1 MFGLCKGIAMAETD
15 PRSRRVVAPGVRWLR
30 FPRRLESEYREYQ
43 CLEAVANFRVNAF
56 YILVLYMILVS
67 GIYALAPEAVRGL
80 WLGTYI
86 WVGIIV
92 MIAGILAQF
101 RSLDHYFPVY
111 AGIGSFLA
119 VMLSM
124 AIPGFLDEPGSV
136 QLANVSVIY
145 ALVIVYAM
153 VGLRFPVA
161 TLACWAGGL
170 LGWLIAEQFGR
181 GIDWQIAHR
190 TYTGISLLG
199 MFLCYTEEVR
209 GRLLF
214 FNQRQL
220 LRQQQR
226 TQSLADRLHRLSRED
241 SLTGL
246 ANRRYF
252 DEALDRE
259 WRRCQR
265 SQQPLTVMLVDV
277 DRFKAY
283 NDHYGHLQGDAC
295 LRSLADELGRY
306 SRRGGDLVARFGG
319 EEFVL
324 LYPGV
329 DETEAVR
336 LASRLCRSVRALGI
350 PHAHNPASE
359 EVTISVGVA
368 VKGPGDN
375 LSAIQLLDAADRALY
390 QAKQGGRDN
399 WRLYEPPPTVRLVSD
414 NGPRKKED

>member
-1 MFGLCKGIAMAETD
+1 MAETD
-15 PRSRRVVAPGVRWLR
+15 PRSRRVVVPGVRWLR
-30 FPRRLESEYREYQ
+30 FPRRLEAEYREYQ
-43 CLEAVANFRVNAF
+43 CLEAVDSFRVNAF
-56 YILVLYMILVS
+56 YILVLYLLLVT
-67 GIYALAPEAVRGL
+67 GIYALAPEDVRGL

-92 MIAGILAQF
+92 MLAGILAQF
-101 RSLDHYFPVY
+101 RALDRYFPVY
-111 AGIGSFLA
+111 AGAGSFLA

-124 AIPGFLDEPGSV
+124 AIPGFLEEPGSI

-161 TLACWAGGL
+161 ALVCWAGGL
-170 LGWLIAEQFGR
+170 LGWGIAEQFGR
-181 GIDWQIAHR
+181 GIDWQVAHR

-220 LRQQQR
+220 VRQQQR
-226 TQSLADRLHRLSRED
+226 TQSLAERLHRLSRED

-265 SQQPLTVMLVDV
+265 ERQPLTVMLVDV
-277 DRFKAY
+277 DLFKSY
-283 NDHYGHLQGDAC
+283 NDHYGHLQGDEC
-295 LRSLADELGRY
+295 LRALADELRRY

-329 DETEAVR
+329 DETEAAR
-336 LASRLCRSVRALGI
+336 LASRLCRTVRALGLT
-350 PHAHNPASE
+350 HAHNPPSG

-368 VKGPGDN
+368 VTMPMEN
-375 LSAIQLLDAADRALY
+375 RSAIKLLDAADQALY
-390 QAKQGGRDN
+390 QAKQSGRDS
-399 WRLYEPPPTVRLVSD
+399 WRLYEPPPTVRLVRE
-414 NGPRKKED
+414 NGVRKDD

>member
-1 MFGLCKGIAMAETD
+1 MAETD
-15 PRSRRVVAPGVRWLR
+15 PRSRRVVVPGVRWLR
-30 FPRRLESEYREYQ
+30 FPRRLEAEYREYQ
-43 CLEAVANFRVNAF
+43 NLEAVDSFRVNAF
-56 YILVLYMILVS
+56 YILILYMLLLS
-67 GIYALAPEAVRGL
+67 GIYALAPDAVRGL
-80 WLGTYI
+80 WLGAYI

-92 MIAGILAQF
+92 LAAGILAQF
-101 RSLDHYFPVY
+101 RALDRYFPIY
-111 AGIGSFLA
+111 TGLGSFLA
-119 VMLSM
+119 VALSM
-124 AIPGFLDEPGSV
+124 AIPGFLDEPGSI

-161 TLACWAGGL
+161 VLACWGGGL
-170 LGWLIAEQFGR
+170 LGWLIAERFGR
-181 GIDWQIAHR
+181 GIDWQMAHR

-220 LRQQQR
+220 QRQQHR
-226 TQSLADRLHRLSRED
+226 TQALAERLHRLSRED
-241 SLTGL
+241 SLTSL
-246 ANRRYF
+246 ANRRFF

-265 SQQPLTVMLVDV
+265 EQQPLTVMLVDV

-283 NDHYGHLQGDAC
+283 NDHYGHLQGDEC
-295 LRSLADELGRY
+295 LRTLADELRRY

-336 LASRLCRSVRALGI
+336 LASRLCRSVRALGL
-350 PHAHNPASE
+350 PHVQNAAVG

-368 VKGPGDN
+368 VTRPAESG
-375 LSAIQLLDAADRALY
+375 SALQLLDAADRALY
-390 QAKQGGRDN
+390 QAKQGGRDS
-399 WRLYEPPPTVRLVSD
+399 WRLYEPPPPVRLVHDSGVSKD
-414 NGPRKKED
+414 D

>member
-1 MFGLCKGIAMAETD
+1 MAETD
-15 PRSRRVVAPGVRWLR
+15 PRSRRVVVPGVRWLR
-30 FPRRLESEYREYQ
+30 FPRRLEAEYREYQ
-43 CLEAVANFRVNAF
+43 CLEAVDSFRVNAF
-56 YILVLYMILVS
+56 YILVLYLLLVT
-67 GIYALAPEAVRGL
+67 GIYALAPADVRGL
-80 WLGTYI
+80 WLGTYL
-86 WVGIIV
+86 WVGVIV
-92 MIAGILAQF
+92 MVAGILAQF
-101 RSLDHYFPVY
+101 RGLDRYFPLYTGV
-111 AGIGSFLA
+111 GSFLA

-153 VGLRFPVA
+153 VGLRFPLA
-161 TLACWAGGL
+161 TLACWAGGMF
-170 LGWLIAEQFGR
+170 GWLIAEQFGR

-190 TYTGISLLG
+190 TYTGVSLLG

-220 LRQQQR
+220 QRQQNR
-226 TQSLADRLHRLSRED
+226 TQALAERLHRLSRED

-252 DEALDRE
+252 DEVLDRE

-265 SQQPLTVMLVDV
+265 ERVPLTVMLVDV

-283 NDHYGHLQGDAC
+283 NDHYGHLQGDEC
-295 LRSLADELGRY
+295 LRALAAELRSY
-306 SRRGGDLVARFGG
+306 SRRGGDMVARFGG

-329 DETEAVR
+329 DETEAAR
-336 LASRLCRSVRALGI
+336 LASRLCRTVRGMGLR
-350 PHAHNPASE
+350 HEYNPPFG

-368 VKGPGDN
+368 WTVPMEN
-375 LSAIQLLDAADRALY
+375 RSAIKLVDAADQALY
-390 QAKQGGRDN
+390 QAKEGGRDG
-399 WRLYEPPPTVRLVSD
+399 WRLYEPPPTVRLVRD
-414 NGPRKKED
+414 IGKRRED

>member
-1 MFGLCKGIAMAETD
+1 MAETD
-15 PRSRRVVAPGVRWLR
+15 PRSRRVVVPGVRWLR
-30 FPRRLESEYREYQ
+30 FPRRLEAEYRDYQ
-43 CLEAVANFRVNAF
+43 CLEAVDSFRVKAF
-56 YILVLYMILVS
+56 YILFLYMLLVT
-67 GIYALAPEAVRGL
+67 GIYALAPEAVLGL

-86 WVGIIV
+86 WVGVIV
-92 MIAGILAQF
+92 LAAGVLAQF
-101 RSLDHYFPVY
+101 RALDRYFPLY
-111 AGIGSFLA
+111 AGFGSFLA
-119 VMLSM
+119 VTLSM
-124 AIPGFLDEPGSV
+124 AIPGFLDEPESV

-161 TLACWAGGL
+161 TLACWAGGMV
-170 LGWLIAEQFGR
+170 GWFIAEHFGR
-181 GIDWQIAHR
+181 GIDWLMAHR
-190 TYTGISLLG
+190 TYTGVSLLG

-214 FNQRQL
+214 FNQSQL

-226 TQSLADRLHRLSRED
+226 TQRLAERLHRLSRED
-241 SLTGL
+241 SLTSL

-265 SQQPLTVMLVDV
+265 DKRPLAIMLVDV

-283 NDHYGHLQGDAC
+283 NDHYGHLQGDEC
-295 LRSLADELGRY
+295 LRALAEELGRY

-319 EEFVL
+319 EEFIL

-350 PHAHNPASE
+350 PHADNPTSG

-368 VKGPGDN
+368 VKTPADGGTS
-375 LSAIQLLDAADRALY
+375 LQLLDEADRALY
-390 QAKQGGRDN
+390 QAKQSGRDN

-414 NGPRKKED
+414 NGNRKED

>member
-1 MFGLCKGIAMAETD
+1 MAETD
-15 PRSRRVVAPGVRWLR
+15 PRSRRVVVPGVRWLR
-30 FPRRLESEYREYQ
+30 FPRRLEAEYREYQ
-43 CLEAVANFRVNAF
+43 CLEAVDSFRVNAF
-56 YILVLYMILVS
+56 YILLLYLILVT

-92 MIAGILAQF
+92 LLAGVLAQF
-101 RSLDHYFPVY
+101 RALDRYFSLY

-119 VMLSM
+119 VTLSM
-124 AIPGFLDEPGSV
+124 AIPGFLDESASI

-153 VGLRFPVA
+153 VGLRFPLA

-190 TYTGISLLG
+190 TYTGVSLLG

-252 DEALDRE
+252 DEAMDRE

-265 SQQPLTVMLVDV
+265 DKQPLAVMLVDV

-283 NDHYGHLQGDAC
+283 NDHYGHLQGDEC
-295 LRSLADELGRY
+295 LRALAAEMGRY

-329 DETEAVR
+329 EDVEAVA
-336 LASRLCRSVRALGI
+336 LASRLRRSVRGLGI
-350 PHAHNPASE
+350 PHVCNPPFD
-359 EVTISVGVA
+359 EVTISIGVA
-368 VKGPGDN
+368 VMVPSEGG
-375 LSAIQLLDAADRALY
+375 STQRLLDAADRALY
-390 QAKQGGRDN
+390 QAKQDGRDK
-399 WRLYEPPPTVRLVSD
+399 WQLYEAPPPVRLVSD
-414 NGPRKKED
+414 RGIKKDD